1 VHRHHR
7 QQNPGINSCNLPPSP
22 ILLLRSRL
30 QYNHH
35 HSARVNF
42 IGIHNFWIDG
52 RPSASAKSM
61 FMWLLLTKVMFI
73 MMLMLMLMLMLMD
86 VATHTQKQEL
96 DCRAL
101 NTGPTF

>member
-1 VHRHHR
+1 
-7 QQNPGINSCNLPPSP
+7 
-22 ILLLRSRL
+22 
-30 QYNHH
+30 
-35 HSARVNF
+35 VNF

-61 FMWLLLTKVMFI
+61 FMLLLLTKVMFI
-73 MMLMLMLMLMLMD
+73 MMLMPMD
-86 VATHTQKQEL
+86 VAKQTQKQEL